1 VSAVKSTIIV
11 RMQPNPG
18 DTTNVQLIRIA
29 VDGKGAVNL
38 SDLSSSTGYVSS
50 TVWMQVFAY
59 TSLSFS
65 VLIAFGA
72 VVGWSLAS
80 GRAS

>member
-1 VSAVKSTIIV
+1 
-11 RMQPNPG
+11 MQPNPG
-18 DTTNVQLIRIA
+18 DTTNVLIVQLIKIA
-29 VDGKGAVNL
+29 VDGSGTINL
-38 SDLSSSTGYVSS
+38 SDLSSFTGYVSS
-50 TVWMQVFAY
+50 TVWMQAFAY

-72 VVGWSLAS
+72 VMGWSLAS